1 MQPEARTYLEDIRE
15 AAELL
20 AAFTEGKSLD
30 DYTSTS
36 MLSAA
41 VEREFEIIGE
51 ALNRLRQTAPKV
63 AARIPK
69 LDQIIAFR
77 NILIHGYRA
86 IDDRVVWSVVQQD
99 LPTLRAAVQKLL
111 SDV

>member
-1 MQPEARTYLEDIRE
+1 MPPEARTYLEDIRE
-15 AAELL
+15 AVELL
-20 AAFTEGKSLD
+20 VAFTEGRSLH
-30 DYTSTS
+30 DYTSDP

-63 AARIPK
+63 AAKIPK

-86 IDDRVVWSVVQQD
+86 IDDRVVWSVIQQD
-99 LPTLRAAVQKLL
+99 LPTLRAVVQQLV
-111 SDV
+111 SGV

>member
-1 MQPEARTYLEDIRE
+1 MPPEARAYLEDIRE
-15 AAELL
+15 AVELL
-20 AAFTEGKSLD
+20 VAFTEGKSLD
-30 DYTSTS
+30 DYTSDR

-51 ALNRLRQTAPKV
+51 ALNRLRQTAPTL

-69 LDQIIAFR
+69 LDQVIAFR

-99 LPTLRAAVQKLL
+99 LPSLRAVVKKLL
-111 SDV
+111 SEV